1 MVRSG
6 LTGWFGAHLGCL
18 NFLESRMPQARVFVP
33 QDAVESWLTDGR
45 ADLTRDTLTFEGVAF
60 RVAGAVRFLAEVA
73 GGGDEPRLVG
83 RVKTRDQLLSLSA
96 EHSGESV
103 LLGDNAYQVTEGYLL
118 SPEGADGPDLVSRI
132 HKLFSRP

>member
-1 MVRSG
+1 
-6 LTGWFGAHLGCL
+6 
-18 NFLESRMPQARVFVP
+18 MPQARVFVP

-60 RVAGAVRFLAEVA
+60 RVSGAVRFLAEVA

-83 RVKTRDQLLSLSA
+83 RIKTRDQLLALSA

-103 LLGDNAYQVTEGYLL
+103 LLGDNAYQVSEGYLL
-118 SPEGADGPDLVSRI
+118 APESADEPDLVSRI